1 VHLARFLVQ
10 LLDTVL
16 LAAPVSTSLVL
27 VFAKTVLLVSTVT
40 RRRTP
45 VAVAA
50 LEIPTRAPKQVL
62 VRIVLLVRKAMELV
76 RDVITVQLE
85 NHPLLVTHV
94 EIAKLASIAPRKLVH
109 VVPVVRVKKVL
120 LVPLRA
126 LIVLLV
132 TSTPTQNTPHATS
145 AQLENLQVQVRLLVV
160 TVMPAN
166 PPLQVDSALTVTTVS
181 TVLLEAHAQVALWAS
196 LLLVRA
202 LLVVR
207 TALLAPIKA
216 LPVKRPVAPALLA
229 KSPALARRNVLLV
242 GLKNIRIRSLPVLI
256 AVKAHIVQEESTLAL
271 LAILVMWPVHKL
283 QNAPSV
289 LLVPMLPRTNRLAT
303 LVKLAHI
310 ASQELPRVS

>member
-1 VHLARFLVQ
+1 
-10 LLDTVL
+10 
-16 LAAPVSTSLVL
+16 
-27 VFAKTVLLVSTVT
+27 
-40 RRRTP
+40 
-45 VAVAA
+45 
-50 LEIPTRAPKQVL
+50 
-62 VRIVLLVRKAMELV
+62 MELV